1 MQILWNSKI
10 NFQIKQR
17 IYLLYSRGSAIKSAL
32 LKSFMFEQSQLAS
45 YWRLDAETTI
55 PPNFPPTIC
64 GREKVR
70 KFWDNVYTTRARE
83 RGKNSGGE
91 NGRGRKGKDRKA
103 RFDHRYSWAQPAW
116 WISMWK
122 NALPRCFPPCAF
134 PLSAAPLFLFARE
147 QPCRLIFF
155 EGGHRD
161 RGPVYSTVGKCSE
174 PAR

>member
-1 MQILWNSKI
+1 
-10 NFQIKQR
+10 
-17 IYLLYSRGSAIKSAL
+17 
-32 LKSFMFEQSQLAS
+32 MFERSRVIDVSTSKQPAP
-45 YWRLDAETTI
+45 I
-55 PPNFPPTIC
+55 PPNFPSTIC

-83 RGKNSGGE
+83 QGKIAMRVESK
-91 NGRGRKGKDRKA
+91 RGRKEKDRKA

-134 PLSAAPLFLFARE
+134 PLSAAPLLLFAQE

-155 EGGHRD
+155 EGGHHDRD
-161 RGPVYSTVGKCSE
+161 PVYSTAGKCSSQHVNRIPSE
-174 PAR
+174 ST

>member
-1 MQILWNSKI
+1 
-10 NFQIKQR
+10 
-17 IYLLYSRGSAIKSAL
+17 
-32 LKSFMFEQSQLAS
+32 MFERSRLAS
-45 YWRLDAETTI
+45 YWRLDAETTTI

-83 RGKNSGGE
+83 RGKIAVE

-122 NALPRCFPPCAF
+122 NALPRRFPPCAF

-161 RGPVYSTVGKCSE
+161 RDPVYSTVGKCSSRHVNRIPSE
-174 PAR
+174 ST